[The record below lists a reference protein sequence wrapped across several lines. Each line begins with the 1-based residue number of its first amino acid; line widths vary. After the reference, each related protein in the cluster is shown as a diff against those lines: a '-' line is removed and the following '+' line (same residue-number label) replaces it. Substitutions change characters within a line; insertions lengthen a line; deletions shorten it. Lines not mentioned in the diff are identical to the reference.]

1 MLSIGWFDFLS
12 IIQVYLEQLE
22 AGSVSKLVGRY
33 FWDKNVCCVFL
44 PQHHIMIY
52 LLMSKHRMSND
63 GMPFQRYNHT
73 NWLLGRKGPGPKIML
88 SIFPSS
94 RQSWYMSVGS
104 KYWWFSTFYYYHVL
118 HMYWYLACNEKSHIG
133 LFERKQKLCSCYQY
147 MIMLKLKVILC
158 RWWWCWWWWFGDK
171 YQLCSFSAFQVFDA
185 PLFGRPGLVH
195 HACLEGAGSSSFPWS
210 SSSSSS

>member
-12 IIQVYLEQLE
+12 IIQVYLQQLE

-33 FWDKNVCCVFL
+33 FWDKNVCCVLL
-44 PQHHIMIY
+44 PQHHVMIY

-94 RQSWYMSVGS
+94 RQSWYIFVCLLGQNTDGFLLSTIIMSC
-104 KYWWFSTFYYYHVL
+104 TM
-118 HMYWYLACNEKSHIG
+118 HMYWYLACIKWKVTYWFVSEEAKAVLLLSVYDNAQIESDFMP
-133 LFERKQKLCSCYQY
+133 LVVVLMM
-147 MIMLKLKVILC
+147 MI
-158 RWWWCWWWWFGDK
+158 WW
-171 YQLCSFSAFQVFDA
+171 QISALQF
-185 PLFGRPGLVH
+185 
-195 HACLEGAGSSSFPWS
+195 
-210 SSSSSS
+210 